1 MTPPIPHLEQRSA
14 GTATTFDDVAVMAA
28 GTIGVSWTALF
39 LAHGLHVRVFAT
51 RPGLK
56 DYVVS
61 SLEQISPTLTA
72 LGLPT
77 DDLTARLDIADS
89 LADAVDG
96 AKVVQ
101 ENGPENL
108 GVKHSMLAGI
118 EAATAPDTLIPSSTS
133 ALPATQMASALTH
146 PERLLVAHPF
156 NPPHVIPLVEV
167 PPGERTDADAVT
179 RVISFYQAR
188 SEAELESAR
197 DGGQLAILNALGSV
211 RSNGG

>member
-1 MTPPIPHLEQRSA
+1 MTPPTAHLEPKAA
-14 GTATTFDDVAVMAA
+14 GTATTFDDVAVVAA
-28 GTIGVSWTALF
+28 GTIGVPWTASC
-39 LAHGLHVRVFAT
+39 LAHGLHVRVFDT
-51 RPGLK
+51 RPSLK

-72 LGLPT
+72 LRLPT

-96 AKVVQ
+96 AQVVQ
-101 ENGPENL
+101 ENGPENPE
-108 GVKHSMLAGI
+108 VKHSMLAGI
-118 EAATAPDTLIPSSTS
+118 EAATAPDTLILSSTS
-133 ALPATQMASALTH
+133 ALPAPQMASALTH

-156 NPPHVIPLVEV
+156 NPPHIIPLVEV
-167 PPGERTDADAVT
+167 LPGERTDADAVT
-179 RVISFYQAR
+179 RVISFCQAR
-188 SEAELESAR
+188 SDAELESAR